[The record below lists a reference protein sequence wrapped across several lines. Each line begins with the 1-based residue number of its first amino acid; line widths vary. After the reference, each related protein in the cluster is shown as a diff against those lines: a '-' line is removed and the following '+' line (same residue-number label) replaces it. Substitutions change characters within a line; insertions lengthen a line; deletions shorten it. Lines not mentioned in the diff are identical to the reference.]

1 MHAPSTP
8 SARPRSMR
16 LAVTSLLACLIGL
29 VAPVVP
35 AGPAVAATRSS
46 VTAVSP
52 TTGSTNGGTRVT
64 VTGRGFRHVRAV
76 RFGSVAGTS
85 VRVVSSTKLLVT
97 TPRHGA
103 GRVDVRVV
111 TTAGNSALV
120 IRDRFTFV
128 SPARVRAVTPA
139 SGPTRGGTRVT
150 VTGTGFRRITAVRF
164 GTSVGRAVSVLST
177 TKLLVTAPAHPAGAV
192 HLRVTGAYGT
202 SPAVAADVFRY
213 LAPPAR
219 APSGSYSGLNTQGRP
234 LTFFVSATGTALQDI
249 SVPTVG
255 LSCVPDGASPFD
267 KIQIASIPL
276 AANGSFVSTTH
287 QSGVF
292 AGHPAT
298 FTYVFSG
305 HLNSVTTGG
314 AQTLAGVLRESI
326 SYTDTPARDCTS
338 NDQAW
343 NATRDT
349 QPFQPTTAP
358 PTGSYAGLNTQGR
371 PLTFFVS
378 ATGTA
383 LQDISVPTVG
393 LSCLPDGASP
403 FDKIQIASIPLAAN
417 GSFASTTHQSGVFAG
432 HPATFTY
439 VFRGNVHGL
448 SPSGVPRL
456 AGQLRESISYTDT
469 PARDC
474 TSNDQAWN
482 ATRDTQPFQPTT
494 APPTGSYAGLNTQGR
509 PLTFFVSATGT
520 ALQDISV
527 PTVGLSC
534 LPDGASPFDKI
545 QIASVTLNP
554 DGSFSSTTSQSG
566 VFAGHPATFTYVF
579 RGNVH
584 GLSPSGVPRLAGQ
597 LRESISY
604 TDTPAR
610 DCTSNDQAWDATK
623 S

>member
-1 MHAPSTP
+1 MNALSLRRRRHPFRSTV
-8 SARPRSMR
+8 A
-16 LAVTSLLACLIGL
+16 AVLVSLVGL
-29 VAPVVP
+29 GGPVVP
-35 AGPAVAATRSS
+35 AVPATAATAPAVTGVA
-46 VTAVSP
+46 P
-52 TTGSTNGGTRVT
+52 LTGSTNGGTRVT
-64 VTGRGFRHVRAV
+64 VTGRGFSHVRAV
-76 RFGSVAGTS
+76 RFGAVIGTS
-85 VRVVSSTKLLVT
+85 VRVLSSTRLRVT
-97 TPRHGA
+97 APRHAA

-111 TTAGNSALV
+111 TAAGRSALV
-120 IRDRFTFV
+120 AKDHFTFV
-128 SPARVRAVTPA
+128 APPRVSAVSPV
-139 SGPTRGGTRVT
+139 SGHTSGGTRVT
-150 VTGTGFRRITAVRF
+150 VTGTGFRRVTAVRF
-164 GTSVGRAVSVLST
+164 GSSLGGAVSVLST
-177 TKLLVTAPAHPAGAV
+177 TKLLVTAPAHAAGAV
-192 HLRVTGAYGT
+192 HVRVTGAYGT
-202 SPAVAADVFRY
+202 SPALAADVFMY
-213 LAPPAR
+213 VAPPAT
-219 APSGSYSGLNTQGRP
+219 APSGSYSGTDNQGHQ

-255 LSCVPDGASPFD
+255 LSCVPDGAAAVD
-267 KIQIASIPL
+267 QLQIASVTLNPD
-276 AANGSFVSTTH
+276 GSFSSTTN

-298 FTYVFSG
+298 FTYVFNG
-305 HLNSVTTGG
+305 HLNGVTADG
-314 AQTLAGVLRESI
+314 AQKLAGVLRESI

-343 NATRDT
+343 SATRDT
-349 QPFQPTTAP
+349 QPAQPTTAP
-358 PTGSYAGLNTQGR
+358 PSGSYSGTDNQGHQ
-371 PLTFFVS
+371 LTFFVS

-393 LSCLPDGASP
+393 LSCVPDGAAAV
-403 FDKIQIASIPLAAN
+403 DQLQIASVTLNPN
-417 GSFASTTHQSGVFAG
+417 GSFTSTTNQSGVFAG

-439 VFRGNVHGL
+439 IFRGNVHGL
-448 SPSGVPRL
+448 SPNGVPRL

-482 ATRDTQPFQPTT
+482 ATRDTQPAQPTT
-494 APPTGSYAGLNTQGR
+494 APPSGSYSGTDNQGHQ
-509 PLTFFVSATGT
+509 LTFFVSATGT

-534 LPDGASPFDKI
+534 VPDGAAAVDQL

-554 DGSFSSTTSQSG
+554 NGSFTSTTNQSG
-566 VFAGHPATFTYVF
+566 VFAGHPATFTYIF

-584 GLSPSGVPRLAGQ
+584 GLSPNGVPRLAGQ

-610 DCTSNDQAWDATK
+610 DCTSNDQAWNALK